1 MNIKDLDLNLLRLF
15 DAVWRTRSVS
25 RAAETLDLSQ
35 PAASQG
41 LARLRALLGD
51 ALFVRSGGGVAPTPR
66 AERLAQAVQ
75 SALATL
81 EEALNESEVF
91 DPLQAR
97 KTFRMHLSDIGESR
111 FLPELMATLRREA
124 PGTRLEAAPLPHDEI
139 AAALDS
145 GRIDIAIGYL
155 PIVADTQRLPLL
167 SDRYIVLL
175 REGHPFAAQWRTSAG
190 RQGSRDMRSASEG
203 LEALAGLD
211 FAAVRTHSDTL
222 RILQLLQLE
231 GRLRLTDGALPVAAG
246 HRSRQRPGRADAA
259 QHRTGLCGTRRAGD
273 HRARLSLARLHRV
286 IALEPA
292 LRSRPRATVAAPTGV
307 RSVCG
312 AVTGAAHRM
321 AGVQRRRAGAE
332 AAGSTP
338 CWRNASG
345 SGASRNSASAS
356 ALAPA
361 ALWMP

>member
-25 RAAETLDLSQ
+25 RAAELLDLSQ

-41 LARLRALLGD
+41 LARLRRLLGD

-97 KTFRMHLSDIGESR
+97 KTFRLHLSDIGESR
-111 FLPELMATLRREA
+111 FLPELMALLRRDA
-124 PGTRLEAAPLPHDEI
+124 PGARLEAAPLPHDEI

-155 PIVADTQRLPLL
+155 PTVADTPRLPLL

-190 RQGSRDMRSASEG
+190 RQGSRGVRSASEG

-231 GRLRLTDGALPVAAG
+231 GRLRLTVAHFLSLPAMVRASDLG
-246 HRSRQRPGRADAA
+246 VLMPRSIAQGFVVHGGLEIIEPDFPLRDFTVSLHWSRRFEADPGQQWLRQRVCDLFAA
-259 QHRTGLCGTRRAGD
+259 R
-273 HRARLSLARLHRV
+273 
-286 IALEPA
+286 
-292 LRSRPRATVAAPTGV
+292 
-307 RSVCG
+307 
-312 AVTGAAHRM
+312 
-321 AGVQRRRAGAE
+321 
-332 AAGSTP
+332 
-338 CWRNASG
+338 
-345 SGASRNSASAS
+345 
-356 ALAPA
+356 
-361 ALWMP
+361 

>member
-1 MNIKDLDLNLLRLF
+1 MHIKDIDLNLLRLF
-15 DAVWRTRSVS
+15 DAVYRTRSVS
-25 RAAETLDLSQ
+25 RAAEALDLTQ

-41 LARLRALLGD
+41 LTRLRALLGD
-51 ALFVRSGGGVAPTPR
+51 PLFMRSGGGVAAHAAR
-66 AERLAQAVQ
+66 QRLAQAVQ

-190 RQGSRDMRSASEG
+190 RQGSRDMRSASDG

-231 GRLRLTDGALPVAAG
+231 GRLRLTTAHFLSLPAIVRASDLG
-246 HRSRQRPGRADAA
+246 VLMPRSIAQGFAVHGGLEIIEPDFPLRDFTVSLHWSRRFEADPGQQWLRQRVCDLFAA
-259 QHRTGLCGTRRAGD
+259 R
-273 HRARLSLARLHRV
+273 
-286 IALEPA
+286 
-292 LRSRPRATVAAPTGV
+292 
-307 RSVCG
+307 
-312 AVTGAAHRM
+312 
-321 AGVQRRRAGAE
+321 
-332 AAGSTP
+332 
-338 CWRNASG
+338 
-345 SGASRNSASAS
+345 
-356 ALAPA
+356 
-361 ALWMP
+361 